1 MKQPCS
7 LKMLSDKGVGGF
19 YLIKRELE
27 REFPGETCQVVSY
40 MNLHVLLAGLSVSGG
55 SRRKISCCGYYT
67 EGIYVPSVLPP

>member
-7 LKMLSDKGVGGF
+7 LKMPSDKGVGGF

-40 MNLHVLLAGLSVSGG
+40 TNPHVLLAGLSVFGG
-55 SRRKISCCGYYT
+55 NRRKISCCAH
-67 EGIYVPSVLPP
+67 